1 MLTTRMEALVCGR
14 EEIIRDVVPID
25 GRTPPPP
32 PPPPSQIPALVG
44 FALDLYR
51 RWISARRRGRHDVRV
66 VGPTR
71 GGTNQH
77 GRLLRADANFFEFFS
92 RFPRP
97 PYPTC
102 RADERCP
109 NTLVPIFFVVHD
121 LSAPKE
127 GKMKG
132 SSSRMNNSLSINM
145 MTDDT
150 SFTYFVPG
158 IISIGSDRYFS

>member
-44 FALDLYR
+44 FALAAGHQHAVVVVTTYES
-51 RWISARRRGRHDVRV
+51 SALRVGVPTNTDDSCVR
-66 VGPTR
+66 TR
-71 GGTNQH
+71 I
-77 GRLLRADANFFEFFS
+77 FFEFFS
-92 RFPRP
+92 RFPRH

-102 RADERCP
+102 RARADERCP